1 MSGPRTCRRALAA
14 VFAAALG
21 ASLIA
26 AGGASQQRSPDQQRP
41 TFRTGVNFV
50 RLDVFARANGL
61 PVSDLRAE
69 DFLIQEDGVS
79 QIIST
84 FEHVIIRGGTAPEA
98 RTDPRNVRESN
109 QMAGDP
115 RNRLFVLFLDTFHV
129 TDPAA
134 SHNGRFRN
142 PGSTVSRLPVET
154 RMGPPTDI
162 DRALDNFLKTSIG
175 PDDLIA
181 AMTPEMD
188 PSELTFIRRPESI
201 EAFLGTTW
209 ARRFSSDNLDPVEER
224 YFTCYPPDDPKHRFD
239 GVAVEMVARKRE
251 AQTIQSLRGLVQR
264 LGELREERKGVLI
277 VSEGWA
283 LVRPNQDLARQFK
296 DLAPPQPPGIHKGA
310 GGKLAAGT
318 DPRTFVTADWQQCE
332 ADRVRLANIDD
343 YHDFLDALNEANRA
357 SVSFYPIDPR
367 GLAVFD
373 QPIEYQPAAAPR
385 GTDQAQVGR
394 VSGVVEDFKRLR
406 GRLQTLETAASA
418 TDGLAMITSNDLTAS
433 LKRVVADLSDYYLI
447 GYASTNSKA
456 DGSFRQIDVRVKR
469 PGIEVRARRG
479 YRAAT
484 AAEVAAR
491 AAASAPPDSEATTR
505 ARVLASLN
513 RTRAD
518 RPVRITGGL
527 AWSSALDEAGRPRPV
542 FWVVGELD
550 VAAAR
555 APEWSGGGRAV
566 LTVSS
571 PDGQTLFDEE
581 AAVSPA
587 SPSFVRYLADSS
599 FTAGEYVVRVRVR
612 GAERS
617 TAEVVEQV
625 RITVPPPRPA
635 AEAPPGDP
643 VAYRSGPFTGKAFQ
657 PTADM
662 RFRRAE
668 RLRVDAS
675 VAGPTP
681 ALSARL
687 LDRKGQPL
695 AIPVAAAVREESY
708 LQVASA
714 ELALAPL
721 AAGDYLVELS
731 MQRGSRS
738 DKVVVAVRVVP

>member
-1 MSGPRTCRRALAA
+1 
-14 VFAAALG
+14 
-21 ASLIA
+21 
-26 AGGASQQRSPDQQRP
+26 
-41 TFRTGVNFV
+41 
-50 RLDVFARANGL
+50 
-61 PVSDLRAE
+61 VSDLRAE

-456 DGSFRQIDVRVKR
+456 DGSFRRIDVRVKR

-491 AAASAPPDSEATTR
+491 AAASAPPDPEATTL

-527 AWSSALDEAGRPRPV
+527 AWSSALDEEGRPRPV

-599 FTAGEYVVRVRVR
+599 ITAGEYVVRVRVR

-731 MQRGSRS
+731 MQRGARS
-738 DKVVVAVRVVP
+738 DKVVVAVRVVPYPR